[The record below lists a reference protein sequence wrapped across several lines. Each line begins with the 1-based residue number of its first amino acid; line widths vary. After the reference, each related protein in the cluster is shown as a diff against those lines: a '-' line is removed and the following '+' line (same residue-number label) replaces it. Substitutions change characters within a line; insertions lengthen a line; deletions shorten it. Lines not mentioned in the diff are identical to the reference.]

1 MRRRRRRRISE
12 YKLLSTAAVVIY
24 IDNFRLY
31 SWSMKSKGRR
41 RRRRRR
47 RTYISGERQW
57 RITLMHMWNG
67 QRESDVSQLTKNAR
81 MAAVLNLTQER
92 QRGIHG

>member
-1 MRRRRRRRISE
+1 
-12 YKLLSTAAVVIY
+12 
-24 IDNFRLY
+24 
-31 SWSMKSKGRR
+31 
-41 RRRRRR
+41 
-47 RTYISGERQW
+47 
-57 RITLMHMWNG
+57 MHMWNG